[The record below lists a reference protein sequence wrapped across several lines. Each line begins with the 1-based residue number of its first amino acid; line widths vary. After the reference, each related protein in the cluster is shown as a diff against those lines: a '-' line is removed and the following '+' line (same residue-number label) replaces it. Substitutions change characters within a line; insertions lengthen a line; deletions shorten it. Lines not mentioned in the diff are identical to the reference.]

1 MIFLQTAFLWSLAL
15 ATIPVILYLLFRRRR
30 QEVDWGA
37 TYILRLAL
45 ASARRQTLW
54 KQLLVVAL
62 RTVLLALL
70 VLAFARPF
78 LRRGPQEL
86 GDDFPHG
93 RGTLQ
98 RIILI
103 DNSLSMSA
111 SRGLGTRLDVARDA
125 LAGLLTTLRPG
136 DSAQIVALCPAVA
149 GTGTTPVAQVVTV
162 PIGRTAARVLAA
174 DIATRSTALDP
185 AGAIRAAVE
194 AFREGA
200 ASNRQLV
207 ILTDLSRS
215 DYPRLDDFEIFGR
228 MLRDLQV
235 RVAVLNLGDRARLN
249 LAIESLTAGSERL
262 LAGQTTNVY
271 ASVVN
276 YSDVPSENGTVQ
288 FHIDGEPAGEQPCI
302 LAPGQRRDFRFS
314 VSLPPGE
321 HRLEARLGDDA
332 YGADNRVERFVQAT
346 VALRLLLVLPAGNK
360 AEGFEQPDAFLG
372 RALKETPDSSFRLL
386 TEHILVSQLSS
397 TSLQDRD
404 VVVICDA
411 QGVPASV
418 RSDLVGFVRRGGGLF
433 LAPGPNVT
441 ADLFN
446 ADFADLCPA
455 RLTAPLRGEFDPERY
470 QKIQATEIDLPL
482 LREFATPLNGDLA
495 RARVYNQWQVAL
507 PDPPPAIVL
516 RLDNGDPLLLHA
528 PFGQGRVLLWT
539 TSLGGAWTSLPVHQ
553 AYLPLVHRLLTYAG
567 GFGRAAR
574 NVLPSEPLIA
584 SVPEGVSEAFLTTPD
599 ARLLEVPVR
608 AAGTQ
613 RFVRSEGQDQPGRYE
628 LRTAGGQVFARF
640 SVAMPLAE
648 SDLRMLP
655 EADMQ
660 RLGGILGANFA
671 QQPQELKVA
680 LWRDGDGRELAG
692 WSLLAIL
699 GLILLDAL
707 ATRYFF
713 A

>member
-1 MIFLQTAFLWSLAL
+1 VIFLQSAFLWFLGL

-78 LRRGPQEL
+78 LRRGPNEL

-98 RIILI
+98 RIILL
-103 DNSLSMSA
+103 DNSLSMGA
-111 SRGLGTRLDVARDA
+111 SRGLGTRLDVAREA
-125 LAGLLTTLRPG
+125 LAALLTTLQPG
-136 DSAQIVALCPAVA
+136 DSAQIVALCAPAS
-149 GTGTTPVAQVVTV
+149 GTDAEPVAQPAAV
-162 PIGRTAARVLAA
+162 PMGRTAARALAA
-174 DIATRSTALDP
+174 DIAMRSTPLDP
-185 AGAIRAAVE
+185 AGALRAAVE

-215 DYPRLDDFEIFGR
+215 DYPRLDDYELFGR
-228 MLRDLQV
+228 MLHDLQV
-235 RVAVLNLGDRARLN
+235 RVAILNLGDRARLN

-271 ASVVN
+271 ASVIN

-288 FHIDGEPAGEQPCI
+288 FFVDGDAAGEQPCI
-302 LAPGQRRDFRFS
+302 LAPGQRRSFRFS
-314 VSLPPGE
+314 VALPPGE
-321 HRLEARLGDDA
+321 HRLEARLAADA
-332 YGADNRVERFVQAT
+332 YIPDNRVERFVQAT
-346 VALRLLLVLPAGNK
+346 TALRLLLVLPGGNK
-360 AEGFEQPDAFLG
+360 AEGFEQPDAFLE
-372 RALKETPDSSFRLL
+372 RAVRDSPESSFRLL
-386 TEHILVSQLSS
+386 TERVPVSQLSAAN
-397 TSLQDRD
+397 LVDRD

-418 RSDLVGFVRRGGGLF
+418 RGELAGFVRRGGGLL

-441 ADLFN
+441 ADAFN
-446 ADFADLCPA
+446 ADFADWSPA
-455 RLTAPLRGEFDPERY
+455 RLVAPLRGDFDPERY
-470 QKIQATEIDLPL
+470 QKIQATELDLPL
-482 LREFATPLNGDLA
+482 LREFATPLNGDLSQA
-495 RARVYNQWQVAL
+495 RIYNQWQVA
-507 PDPPPAIVL
+507 PAEPPPAVVL
-516 RLDNGDPLLLHA
+516 RLDNGDPLLLCA

-539 TSLGGAWTSLPVHQ
+539 TGLGGTWTSLPVHQ
-553 AYLPLVHRLLTYAG
+553 AYLPLVQRLFTYAG

-574 NVLPSEPLIA
+574 NVLPGEPLIA
-584 SVPEGVSEAFLTTPD
+584 AVPEGVTAAFLTTPD

-608 AAGTQ
+608 AAGAQ
-613 RFVRSEGQDQPGRYE
+613 RFVRSEGQEQPGRYE
-628 LRTAGGQVFARF
+628 LRAAGDQVFARF

-655 EADMQ
+655 EADLQ
-660 RLGGILGANFA
+660 RLGRILGAKFA
-671 QQPQELKVA
+671 QQPQELKTA
-680 LWRDGDGRELAG
+680 LWRDGDGREQAG
-692 WSLLAIL
+692 WFLLAIL

-713 A
+713 S